1 MKHDL
6 TEPGKGKCGLTVKVH
21 GNNMDKALII
31 FKKKILND
39 GLIKEIRAR
48 GSYEKPSVK
57 KRRKNKE
64 ARRRQLKALSMRKK
78 LEGY

>member
-1 MKHDL
+1 MKHDFA
-6 TEPGKGKCGLTVKVH
+6 EPGKGKCGLSVKVH
-21 GNNMDKALII
+21 NNNVDKALKI

-39 GLIKEIRAR
+39 GLIKEVRAR

-57 KRRKNKE
+57 KRRKLKE

>member
-21 GNNMDKALII
+21 NNNIDKALKI

-39 GLIKEIRAR
+39 GLLKELRAR

-57 KRRKNKE
+57 RRRKRKE
-64 ARRRQLKALSMRKK
+64 ARRRLLKALSIRKK

>member
-6 TEPGKGKCGLTVKVH
+6 AEPGKGKCGLTVKVY
-21 GNNMDKALII
+21 NDNIDKALKI

-39 GLIKEIRAR
+39 GLLKELRAR
-48 GSYEKPSVK
+48 SSYEKPSVK
-57 KRRKNKE
+57 RRRKRKE
-64 ARRRQLKALSMRKK
+64 ARRRLLKTISLRKK